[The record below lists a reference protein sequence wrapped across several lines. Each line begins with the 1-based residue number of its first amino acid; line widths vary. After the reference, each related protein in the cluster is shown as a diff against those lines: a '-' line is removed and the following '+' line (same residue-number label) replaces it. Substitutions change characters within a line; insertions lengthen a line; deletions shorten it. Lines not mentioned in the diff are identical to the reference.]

1 VGVPHREE
9 GVTRRNQTLAAGGG
23 SPAVRPWTGTAME
36 TDHTR
41 RWRLSEGRLAEIALL
56 IFGALILSGPPRLRT
71 RDLDAALEQPLSL
84 DPAALLQVV
93 AWMGAG
99 GIVAYL
105 IYRDHLRRG
114 GLLRAL
120 SRDRLIAWYL
130 AFALLGVA
138 SAAWSASPPYTLFSA
153 SKLLIGVLAVILI
166 VSYGRYATIDRAIRL
181 LFIVYAVKFSVLI
194 MLFLIRPQLVYQ
206 AEYQGRLLTTPR
218 LNGGVVLEDF
228 GTSPLFTG
236 LALLTVAIFG
246 SSRARRRLA
255 LLGYVVTWI
264 FLVLSQTRTAIIPGV
279 IFLVIMASLRK
290 SSRAVAVL
298 IAAAALGLCL
308 TVLVRQSEAVLR
320 VATRAGEGVS
330 TISGRTDAFDY
341 LIEQWRASPIVGFGY
356 GAGTRILLIDFV
368 KATGLGIGA
377 GHDILSTT
385 LVDLGL
391 LGAAILAIVFILT
404 WRQVILLWARAGRRT
419 GHRVTV
425 AQLTCFAVWATINS
439 SVGQGIFS
447 VAPPFLVLL
456 ATSWMLLRSLPAR
469 PRPAVPV
476 VAERSPA
483 DAGGGPSPDGNPLSF
498 VWSAQHRRPT

>member
-1 VGVPHREE
+1 VGMPHGEQD
-9 GVTRRNQTLAAGGG
+9 VTRRNQTLAAGGG
-23 SPAVRPWTGTAME
+23 SPAVRAGIGTATE
-36 TDHTR
+36 TGHPR
-41 RWRLSEGRLAEIALL
+41 QWRFSESRLVEIALL

-71 RDLDAALEQPLSL
+71 RDLDAALEQPFSL

-93 AWMGAG
+93 TWMGAG

-105 IYRDHLRRG
+105 VYRDRLRHG

-120 SRDRLIAWYL
+120 SRDPLVAWYL
-130 AFALLGVA
+130 AFALLGVV
-138 SAAWSASPPYTLFSA
+138 SAAWSTSPPYTLFSA
-153 SKLLIGVLAVILI
+153 GKLLVGVLAVCLI
-166 VSYGRYATIDRAIRL
+166 VSYGSYATVDRAIRL
-181 LFIVYAVKFSVLI
+181 LFIVYAVKLSVLI
-194 MLFLIRPQLVYQ
+194 VLFLVRPELVYQ
-206 AEYQGRLLTTPR
+206 AEYYGRLLTTPR

-264 FLVLSQTRTAIIPGV
+264 FLVLSQTRTAIIPGL

-298 IAAAALGLCL
+298 VAATALGLCL
-308 TVLVRQSEAVLR
+308 TVLSRSAETVLR
-320 VATRAGEGVS
+320 IATRAGEGVT

-356 GAGTRILLIDFV
+356 GAGTRTLLIDFV

-391 LGAAILAIVFILT
+391 LGAAVLAIVFILT
-404 WRQVILLWARAGRRT
+404 WRQVILLWARAGRLEA
-419 GHRVTV
+419 HRITV

-439 SVGQGIFS
+439 FVGQGIFN

-456 ATSWMLLRSLPAR
+456 ATSWILLRSLPTRAR
-469 PRPAVPV
+469 AAVPV
-476 VAERSPA
+476 IADRSPA
-483 DAGGGPSPDGNPLSF
+483 DG
-498 VWSAQHRRPT
+498 